1 MRRLL
6 LAFGVV
12 AGILV
17 AFCSAAFADGEQ
29 VWLNHYAGQDSCGEE
44 AASAVVDPSSG
55 TVYALARDGECLLSQ
70 VDLIAYSATGSR
82 KWAVNSGEW
91 TDRPVQVAV
100 DPSSH
105 DVVVASTRGK
115 ELLVQAWSS
124 AGTKLWGRTYG
135 VKKNEV
141 DVDGLVIDGHN
152 RVFVGATITADDA
165 DTSADFLTSSYRVT
179 TGATLWHVRYDGA
192 PHLADRAVGI
202 ALDPA
207 KSLLYVNGVS
217 ENGERDQLVTI
228 AYNSATGAKKWGK
241 RATADFEDNVIGL
254 AVDTNNHQV
263 YSLSEP
269 LNDAEIDLHAYTSTG
284 STAFHTTFGDG
295 VLPQYIT
302 VDPGNGRVYVGGWE
316 STTHTADQG
325 LVVSFAPTGGER
337 WAALD
342 TAATSE
348 IGDGL
353 SVDLMSHRV
362 YLAATDEID
371 QRNQAVTVAFSS
383 GGVLA
388 WRATHTSPNANSG
401 VDIGGIAVDSTREQ
415 VYICGAEL
423 SKSGEH
429 ADVVTIGY
437 TA

>member
-6 LAFGVV
+6 LVLGVV
-12 AGILV
+12 VGTMV
-17 AFCSAAFADGEQ
+17 ASFNPAYADGNQ
-29 VWLNHYAGQDSCGEE
+29 IWLKHYAGQDSCGEE
-44 AASAVVDPSSG
+44 ATSAAVDASSG
-55 TVYALARDGECLLSQ
+55 TVYALARDGECLLGQ
-70 VDLIAYSATGSR
+70 GDLIAYSATGSR
-82 KWAVNSGEW
+82 KWAVNTGEW

-124 AGTKLWGRTYG
+124 AGAKLWGRTYG
-135 VKKNEV
+135 VKKSEV
-141 DVDGLVIDGHN
+141 DVDGLAIDGHH
-152 RVFVGATITADDA
+152 RVFVGGTVTADEA
-165 DTSADFLTSSYRVT
+165 DTSADFLTSAYRVT
-179 TGATLWHVRYDGA
+179 TGETLWHVRYDGT

-217 ENGERDQLVTI
+217 ENGDRDQLVTI

-241 RATADFEDNVIGL
+241 RAVADFEDDVIGL

-263 YSLSEP
+263 YSLAEP
-269 LNDAEIDLHAYTSTG
+269 LNDAEIELHAYTSTG

-295 VLPQYIT
+295 VVPQYIT
-302 VDPGNGRVYVGGWE
+302 VDPGNDRVYVGGWE
-316 STTHTADQG
+316 STSDTVNQG
-325 LVVSFAPTGGER
+325 LVVSFAPTGEER

-348 IGDGL
+348 TGDGL
-353 SVDLMSHRV
+353 SVDLTNHRV
-362 YLAATDEID
+362 YLAATDDID

-388 WRATHTSPNANSG
+388 WRAVHSSPNTGSG
-401 VDIGGIAVDSTREQ
+401 VDLGAITVDPTRAQ

-423 SKSGEH
+423 LESGER